1 MKFEESKSDTSA
13 WTSFLAF
20 TNGVLS
26 QRYGLA
32 NRPYISHVPYFLDKR
47 ILKAFVKAFAKEA
60 EITMSNKFRTSTDF
74 ILAFGYYNFVMDERE
89 HYPEKVILDE
99 LSDTVHFFGKSHF

>member
-32 NRPYISHVPYFLDKR
+32 NRPYMAHVPYFLDKR
-47 ILKAFVKAFAKEA
+47 ILKAFAKAFAKEA
-60 EITMSNKFRTSTDF
+60 EVTMSNKFRTGLDVNPPF
-74 ILAFGYYNFVMDERE
+74 AYINFVMGERE
-89 HYPEKVILDE
+89 HNPEKVILDE
-99 LSDTVHFFGKSHF
+99 LADSGHFFGKTHF